1 MAQEKPRT
9 TRSRTKK
16 DEEPAAEGTTTP
28 KTRTRRKRNVA
39 EQAVEPPMEVATLA
53 YLYWEQGEPGDA
65 VEHWL
70 RAERELAA

>member
-16 DEEPAAEGTTTP
+16 DAPPAAEGTMTP
-28 KTRTRRKRNVA
+28 KTRARRKPKL
-39 EQAVEPPMEVATLA
+39 VEPPMEVATLA

>member
-16 DEEPAAEGTTTP
+16 DAPAAEGTTTP
-28 KTRTRRKRNVA
+28 KTTRARRKPKAA
-39 EQAVEPPMEVATLA
+39 ETSEPPMEVATLA